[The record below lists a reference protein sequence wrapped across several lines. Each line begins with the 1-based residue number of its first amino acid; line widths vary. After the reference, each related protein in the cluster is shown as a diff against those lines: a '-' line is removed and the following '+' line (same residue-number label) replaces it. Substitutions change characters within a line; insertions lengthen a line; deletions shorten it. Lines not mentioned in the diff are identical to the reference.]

1 MITRQHIRQFL
12 AVVDTGSFTR
22 AAESIGIAQP
32 SLSSGI
38 RELEDRLGEPLFDRQ
53 RLAVRLTAAGNRLLP
68 IARRINSEFLRAERD
83 IPGLATKARPFILGV
98 MPTLP
103 IARLAEAVGQIRDL
117 ELEII
122 EKDAG
127 TLLRL
132 ARQGR
137 IDCAL
142 IDDGAHD
149 PDRLEI
155 LPLFQEDYGVLL
167 AAHHRLAMRPVVD
180 VEALAGEVMIA
191 RRSCERLR
199 ETSAFFTSRGVRP
212 RFSFKSH
219 NDERAIAL
227 VAAGL
232 GITVAPRSLATGGT
246 RFVSLADFN
255 LRRKIGLAAR
265 ANDYASAGTYRQQ
278 CDRLFAALRAAFDD
292 KISAQPFEG

>member
-1 MITRQHIRQFL
+1 MISRQHIRQFL

-38 RELEDRLGEPLFDRQ
+38 RELEERLGEPLFDRQ
-53 RLAVRLTAAGNRLLP
+53 RPAVRLTAAGNRLLP

-83 IPGLATKARPFILGV
+83 IPGLATKARPFILGA

-103 IARLAEAVGQIRDL
+103 IARMATAVGQLAGL

-122 EKDAG
+122 EKDAAS
-127 TLLRL
+127 LLR
-132 ARQGR
+132 AVRQGR

-142 IDDGAHD
+142 TDHAAHD
-149 PDRLEI
+149 TEGLEI
-155 LPLFQEDYGVLL
+155 RPLFHEEYGVLL
-167 AAHHRLAMRPVVD
+167 PASHRLAPQAVVEA
-180 VEALAGEVMIA
+180 EALAGEVMIA

-232 GITVAPRSLATGGT
+232 GITVAPRSLAAQGT
-246 RFVSLADFN
+246 RFVGLADFN
-255 LRRKIGLAAR
+255 LRRTIGMAAR
-265 ANDYASAGTYRQQ
+265 AGDYAGAGAYRQQ
-278 CDRLFAALRAAFDD
+278 CDRLFAAFGAAFRDP
-292 KISAQPFEG
+292 A

>member
-1 MITRQHIRQFL
+1 MISRQHIRQFL

-38 RELEDRLGEPLFDRQ
+38 RELEERLGEPLFERQ
-53 RLAVRLTAAGNRLLP
+53 RPAVRLTAAGNRLLP

-103 IARLAEAVGQIRDL
+103 ITALAEGVGQLTGL

-122 EKDAG
+122 EKDAAS
-127 TLLRL
+127 LLRA

-142 IDDGAHD
+142 IDYAVHDTDG
-149 PDRLEI
+149 LEI
-155 LPLFQEDYGVLL
+155 FPLLREEYGVLL
-167 AAHHRLAMRPVVD
+167 PARHRLAGQAM
-180 VEALAGEVMIA
+180 VEPEDLAGEVMIA

-219 NDERAIAL
+219 NDERALAM

-232 GITVAPRSLATGGT
+232 GITVAPRSLEIGGT
-246 RFVSLADFN
+246 RFVGLADFS

-265 ANDYASAGTYRQQ
+265 ANDYAVAGAYRRQ
-278 CDRLFAALRAAFDD
+278 CDRLLAAFRAAFGTG
-292 KISAQPFEG
+292 P

>member
-1 MITRQHIRQFL
+1 MISRQHVRQFL

-38 RELEDRLGEPLFDRQ
+38 RELEERLGEPLFERQ
-53 RLAVRLTAAGNRLLP
+53 RPAVRLTAAGNRLLP

-103 IARLAEAVGQIRDL
+103 IAKLALGAGQLTGL
-117 ELEII
+117 ELEIV
-122 EKDAG
+122 EKDSAS
-127 TLLRL
+127 LLRG

-142 IDDGAHD
+142 IDHSAHD
-149 PDRLEI
+149 ADGLAI
-155 LPLFQEDYGVLL
+155 FPLFHEEYGVLL
-167 AAHHRLAMRPVVD
+167 PGSHRLAGQAVVHA
-180 VEALAGEVMIA
+180 EELAGDVMIA

-219 NDERAIAL
+219 NDERALAL

-232 GITVAPRSLATGGT
+232 GVTVAPRSLETEGT
-246 RFVSLADFN
+246 RFASLADFN
-255 LRRKIGLAAR
+255 LMRRIGLAVR
-265 ANDYASAGTYRQQ
+265 AGDYAGAGAYRQQ
-278 CDRLFAALRAAFDD
+278 CDRLIAAMHVAFGVT
-292 KISAQPFEG
+292 I

>member
-1 MITRQHIRQFL
+1 MISRQHVRQFL

-38 RELEDRLGEPLFDRQ
+38 RELEERLGEPLFERQ
-53 RLAVRLTAAGNRLLP
+53 RPAVRLTAAGNRLLP

-83 IPGLATKARPFILGV
+83 IPGLATKARPYILGV

-103 IARLAEAVGQIRDL
+103 IAKLALGAGQLTGL
-117 ELEII
+117 ELEIV
-122 EKDAG
+122 EKDSAS
-127 TLLRL
+127 LLRG

-142 IDDGAHD
+142 IDHSAHD
-149 PDRLEI
+149 TEGLAI
-155 LPLFQEDYGVLL
+155 FPLFHEEYGVLL
-167 AAHHRLAMRPVVD
+167 PGSHRLAGQAVVHA
-180 VEALAGEVMIA
+180 EELAGDVMIA

-219 NDERAIAL
+219 NDERALAL

-232 GITVAPRSLATGGT
+232 GVTVAPRSLETEGT
-246 RFVSLADFN
+246 RFASLADFN
-255 LRRKIGLAAR
+255 LMRRIGLAVR
-265 ANDYASAGTYRQQ
+265 AGDYAGAGAYRQQ
-278 CDRLFAALRAAFDD
+278 CDRLIAAMRVAFGVT
-292 KISAQPFEG
+292 I